1 MKGTIKIL
9 DATGHTTVEYDTE
22 ADVVGEATAILA
34 LAARRGSAVFD
45 AKTREQVPN
54 DEHVLSEHDELL
66 VIPPMAGGR

>member
-1 MKGTIKIL
+1 MKGMIKIL

-22 ADVVGEATAILA
+22 AGRVGEATAVLA

-54 DEHVLSEHDELL
+54 DEQVLSEHDELL